1 MLDFIDWHTECSW
14 FGVQVNQLYGRTS
27 VNLMKTVVAAAVA
40 LAAVSAGA
48 APIVQD
54 NMRPKPINNASGGE
68 KDLQTVLDETFGV
81 GQVNKATN
89 QSTAGLWGSAT
100 GSNASTIPTL
110 ILEAAGFEGIQKFG
124 IWFGTDSSNLLMWD
138 LILGP
143 AIALPDPSSAA
154 SIIIAGNNLKV
165 GSGFGFCGTAINCTL
180 PAGLTDSRISSGAFG
195 FYFQSGNTTAYS
207 IDSINGESRFLAYQG
222 GASTNWI
229 FAFED
234 GGDGDFNDMVVKV
247 ESIKQV
253 SAPGTLALLG
263 LGLLGIGA
271 LRRRSAA

>member
-1 MLDFIDWHTECSW
+1 M
-14 FGVQVNQLYGRTS
+14 NQLYGRTS

-40 LAAVSAGA
+40 LGAASVMA

-68 KDLQTVLDETFGV
+68 KDLQTVLDETFGI
-81 GQVNKATN
+81 GQVNKATD
-89 QSTAGLWGSAT
+89 QSRAGLWGSAT
-100 GSNASTIPTL
+100 GANASTIPSL
-110 ILEAAGFEGIQKFG
+110 ILEAAGYASVQKFG
-124 IWFGTDSSNLLMWD
+124 IWFGTDSSSLLTWD

-143 AIALPDPSSAA
+143 AIALPDESAVA
-154 SIIIAGNNLKV
+154 SVIISGNTLKV

-180 PAGLTDSRISSGAFG
+180 PGGLTDARISSGAFG
-195 FYFQSGNTTAYS
+195 FYFQSNNTTAYS

-263 LGLLGIGA
+263 VGLLGIGA
-271 LRRRSAA
+271 ARRRRTA